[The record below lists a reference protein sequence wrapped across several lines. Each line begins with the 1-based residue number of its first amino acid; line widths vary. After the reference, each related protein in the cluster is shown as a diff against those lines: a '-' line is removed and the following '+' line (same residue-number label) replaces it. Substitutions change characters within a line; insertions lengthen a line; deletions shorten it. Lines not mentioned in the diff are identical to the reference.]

1 MKYFSDTQFMKNCT
15 GKDITLKPEE
25 ADDLLDRL
33 TDKGGSLADIE
44 PENILRLIE
53 KDDAI
58 MRLYSVKNNKERA
71 ERIRSALRSAPRIF
85 RKRRR
90 FFV

>member
-15 GKDITLKPEE
+15 GKDITLNPEDT
-25 ADDLLDRL
+25 DDLLDRL

-44 PENILRLIE
+44 PENILKLIE

-58 MRLYSVKNNKERA
+58 MRLYSVKNNK
-71 ERIRSALRSAPRIF
+71 
-85 RKRRR
+85 
-90 FFV
+90 